1 MLCRNDLWIK
11 VLSSLFVG
19 VGCLSCNR
27 FLLFHLIQCCLFD
40 FPRCLSSGLLVVGL
54 LVRLERAL
62 VRRLRVL
69 VAASVVGGRGGNT
82 SSCRLDV
89 LRRLNCRPFS

>member
-1 MLCRNDLWIK
+1 MLSRNDLWIK

-19 VGCLSCNR
+19 VGCLSCGR
-27 FLLFHLIQCCLFD
+27 LLLFHLIHCSLFH
-40 FPRCLSSGLLVVGL
+40 FPRCLSSGLIVVGL

-82 SSCRLDV
+82 SSCRLNM